1 MLYFYNIY
9 LVNIIVIELNN
20 EFANL
25 INIFRLLIITKN
37 EEKMKKVVKTIGVL
51 SVASLMSTSAFSQ
64 ISVSGYAEMG
74 FMTGNQSG
82 TRSMASTKNLG
93 GESVIT
99 VAGKGSLNNG
109 WTYSAYQSID
119 TDEKGNGRD
128 LTVTSGGGLTT
139 RAIEL
144 SPSANFK
151 LFYTYDG
158 VYGGEIARTAVPIVT
173 ERAVDMTGAT
183 TLAEFIDVT
192 SGTHAIG
199 FEALNIGPAG
209 RLSVAYAPNLD
220 ATQTQ
225 SSDRMYSGTGEAGM
239 NTAAGYSIG
248 YSVTP
253 GPIKVA
259 AGYTK
264 INSSTAQSATS
275 EPTSKTLGITYNDAS
290 FAIGAQRTKNQ
301 DGIKKNGSIA
311 QDDTVDTVSLSFAAN
326 KEITLGVA
334 YSKMEREIP
343 GSATG
348 PDTKVLQLVA
358 AYNLGPVVAS
368 IAYEDAKD
376 KNQASNEV
384 SVSGLDHQL
393 TKIKVKANF

>member
-1 MLYFYNIY
+1 
-9 LVNIIVIELNN
+9 
-20 EFANL
+20 
-25 INIFRLLIITKN
+25 
-37 EEKMKKVVKTIGVL
+37 MKKVVKTIGVL

-74 FMTGNQSG
+74 FMTGNQNG
-82 TRSMASTKNLG
+82 TRSMANTKNLG

-128 LTVTSGGGLTT
+128 LQTTSGGLTT

-158 VYGGEIARTAVPIVT
+158 VYGGEIARTAVPTVT
-173 ERAVDMTGAT
+173 ERAADMTGAT
-183 TLAEFIDVT
+183 TLTEFIDVT

-220 ATQTQ
+220 ASAPQ
-225 SSDRMYSGTGEAGM
+225 SSDRMYSGTAEAGM
-239 NTAAGYSIG
+239 NTASGYSIG

-264 INSSTAQSATS
+264 LSSGNSTFTAA
-275 EPTSKTLGITYNDAS
+275 EPTSKTLGITYTDAS

-301 DGIKKNGSIA
+301 DGVKKNGNINV
-311 QDDTVDTVSLSFAAN
+311 DDTVDTFSASFAAN

-343 GSATG
+343 GSTTG

>member
-9 LVNIIVIELNN
+9 LVNVIAIELNN

-64 ISVSGYAEMG
+64 ISVSGYAETG
-74 FMTGNQSG
+74 FMTGNQNG

-128 LTVTSGGGLTT
+128 LQTTSGGLTT

-158 VYGGEIARTAVPIVT
+158 VYGGEIARTAVPTVT

-220 ATQTQ
+220 ASAPQ
-225 SSDRMYSGTGEAGM
+225 SSDRMYSGTAEAAM

-264 INSSTAQSATS
+264 LSSGNSNFTSA
-275 EPTSKTLGITYNDAS
+275 EPTSKTLGITYTDAS

-301 DGIKKNGSIA
+301 DGVKKNGNINV
-311 QDDTVDTVSLSFAAN
+311 DDTVDTFSASFAAN

-343 GSATG
+343 GSTTG

-376 KNQASNEV
+376 KNQAANEV